1 VHTHAQYQADRY
13 RSRQVRNAA
22 WRHPGSR
29 RKKKTS
35 RMAEREPS
43 SGLIAN
49 LSEQRMADQMSILDK
64 FYNHYDSQQWHAVI
78 EMEGQVRDACDA
90 TLTWIAIP

>member
-1 VHTHAQYQADRY
+1 MHNT
-13 RSRQVRNAA
+13 RQTAIAVARCVTP
-22 WRHPGSR
+22 PGVIRFSK
-29 RKKKTS
+29 KKKTS

>member
-1 VHTHAQYQADRY
+1 
-13 RSRQVRNAA
+13 
-22 WRHPGSR
+22 
-29 RKKKTS
+29 
-35 RMAEREPS
+35 MAEREPS

-78 EMEGQVRDACDA
+78 ELEGQVRRYTDLDCNPMMKAFCREPILWR
-90 TLTWIAIP
+90 THSI